1 MVVQQLC
8 SRSPPACFLM
18 VSHLRLSVWEL
29 ESAPGPWG
37 LCFCGYVSSHSTHPS
52 LVGLF
57 PPGYFWDGESWLYE
71 DKVIVLGSS
80 CGVAAIVK
88 PARPAWPLLCAPVG
102 TWL

>member
-1 MVVQQLC
+1 
-8 SRSPPACFLM
+8 M